1 MIRLAWE
8 DAYDIAVLVSSDSD
22 FVPVVEFLDLRGK
35 KVVQAGF
42 PPVGSHLAKACWASF
57 DLFERRSEFE
67 RRP

>member
-35 KVVQAGF
+35 KVVQAEF

-57 DLFERRSEFE
+57 DLLERRSEFE
-67 RRP
+67 R